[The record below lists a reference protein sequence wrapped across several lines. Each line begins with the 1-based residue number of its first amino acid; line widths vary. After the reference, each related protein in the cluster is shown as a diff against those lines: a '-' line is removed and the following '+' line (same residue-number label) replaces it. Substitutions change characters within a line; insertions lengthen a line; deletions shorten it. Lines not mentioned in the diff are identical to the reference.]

1 MKLVTL
7 FKKSI
12 EMPPEYAPGKC
23 NIGARGRAIRLA
35 TGLGIIVVFIGF
47 GVLARGSVSPV
58 FRLFLFIPFYIGL
71 LAVLEGTMSF
81 CVLHAS
87 RGTYDLHEPSG
98 MAFGKSTTKM
108 TVGSDEWK
116 KLDRHKGRVMHLEA
130 VLGALVLS
138 GLLALP

>member
-35 TGLGIIVVFIGF
+35 TGLGIIAVFIGL
-47 GVLARGSVSPV
+47 GILALGLASPV
-58 FRLFLFIPFYIGL
+58 FRLFLFIPFYVGL
-71 LAVLEGTMSF
+71 LSVLEGTMSF

-108 TVGSDEWK
+108 TVGSEEWK
-116 KLDRHKGRVMHLEA
+116 KLDRRKARVMHLEA
-130 VLGALVLS
+130 VLGALVLA
-138 GLLALP
+138 GLFALA

>member
-12 EMPPEYAPGKC
+12 KMPPEYAPGKC

-35 TGLGIIVVFIGF
+35 TGLGIIAISAGV
-47 GVLARGSVSPV
+47 GVLALGSVSPV
-58 FRLFLFIPFYIGL
+58 FRLFLIIPFYIGL

-87 RGTYDLHEPSG
+87 RGTYDLHEPGG
-98 MAFGKSTTKM
+98 MAFGKSQTKM
-108 TVGSDEWK
+108 SVGSEESK
-116 KLDRHKGRVMHLEA
+116 KLDRRKARVMHLEA
-130 VLGALVLS
+130 VLGALVLA
-138 GLLALP
+138 GLLALA

>member
-12 EMPPEYAPGKC
+12 EMPSEYDPGKC

-35 TGLGIIVVFIGF
+35 TGLGIISIFVGF
-47 GVLARGSVSPV
+47 GLLTRGSVSPV
-58 FRLFLFIPFYIGL
+58 FRLFLFIPFYVGL
-71 LAVLEGTMSF
+71 LSVLEGTMSF

-108 TVGSDEWK
+108 TVGSEEWK
-116 KLDRHKGRVMHLEA
+116 KLDRGKARVMHLEA
-130 VLGALVLS
+130 VLGALVLA
-138 GLLALP
+138 GLLALA

>member
-12 EMPPEYAPGKC
+12 KMPPEYAPGKC

-35 TGLGIIVVFIGF
+35 TGLGIIAVFVGF
-47 GVLARGSVSPV
+47 GVLALGSVSPV
-58 FRLFLFIPFYIGL
+58 FRLFLFIPFYVGL
-71 LAVLEGTMSF
+71 LAALEGTMSF

-98 MAFGKSTTKM
+98 TAFGKSTTKM
-108 TVGSDEWK
+108 TVRSEGWK
-116 KLDRHKGRVMHLEA
+116 KLDRRKARVMHLEA
-130 VLGALVLS
+130 VLGALVLA
-138 GLLALP
+138 GLLALA